1 MQMQYLSGVNAMQRE
16 MATQYSPRD
25 SSYFHAQPRSLSAHD
40 IVGYDAMSYFFD
52 RPEGSIV
59 SEPSLS
65 ISAFRSGDFEF
76 TDIQP
81 LINFFRFT
89 QQQLAELFELDAST
103 LSRWKK
109 SPKPI
114 GRLRSRLVRELDML
128 VAKGVYVFGTEAAFQ
143 SWLSTSNVAMGSVAP
158 VSLLTSPEGV
168 LYVLGMLDSFSWGNF
183 S

>member
-1 MQMQYLSGVNAMQRE
+1 
-16 MATQYSPRD
+16 MATQYTPHD
-25 SSYFHAQPRSLSAHD
+25 SSYLHAQPISLSAHD
-40 IVGYDAMSYFFD
+40 IVGYDATSYFFD

-59 SEPSLS
+59 SEPGLS
-65 ISAFRSGDFEF
+65 ISAFCNREFEF

-81 LINFFRFT
+81 LIDFFRFT

-128 VAKGVYVFGTEAAFQ
+128 VARGVHVFGTEAALQ
-143 SWLSTSNVAMGSVAP
+143 SWLATPNVSMGSVAP